1 MKRFLWH
8 AAWTVALLGIGALA
22 FVTAGF
28 APIAADAGHWPV
40 TRVLLH
46 FAMERAVATRSL
58 PLEAPALDQRW
69 LLRKGAGHYA
79 NGCVP
84 CHGAPGEPRSLVAR
98 RMTPQPPLLRRT
110 LADGE
115 MSREELFWIVK
126 HGIKYTAM
134 PSWPTQDRDDEVW
147 AMVAFLERMPDLTA
161 SAYRGLAF
169 GGLDAGPGDCAGCH
183 GESGEGNAAYPRIA
197 GLDAAYLEATLQAF
211 ASGRR
216 QSGMMQPVAAALE
229 EGQVQRVA
237 RPFSDAPVAAPRRRT
252 DIPAGVD
259 EAAVARGRR
268 LALEGDGSRRIPACV
283 GCHGPDRQDRNR
295 MYPEITG
302 QHPAYL
308 ALQLELFARGGRGGT
323 VYAPLMERAAAALE
337 PGEISDLAAYY
348 GSLPPG
354 S

>member
-8 AAWTVALLGIGALA
+8 AVLTVALLGIGALA
-22 FVTAGF
+22 LVTAGF
-28 APIAADAGHWPV
+28 APVAADAGHWPV

-58 PLEAPALDQRW
+58 GLEAPALDDPW
-69 LLRKGAGHYA
+69 LVRKGAGHYA
-79 NGCVP
+79 NGCMP
-84 CHGAPGEPRSLVAR
+84 CHGAPGVPRALVAK
-98 RMTPQPPLLRRT
+98 RMTPQPPFLPRT
-110 LADGE
+110 LAAGE
-115 MSREELFWIVK
+115 MSREELFWIAK

-134 PSWPTQDRDDEVW
+134 PSWATRNRDDEVW

-161 SAYRGLAF
+161 SAYQGLAY
-169 GGLDAGPGDCAGCH
+169 GGLDVAPGDCAGCH
-183 GESGEGNAAYPRIA
+183 GERGEGNAAYPRIA
-197 GLDAAYLEATLQAF
+197 GLDAAYLEATLHAF

-216 QSGMMQPVAAALE
+216 QSGMMQPVAAALD
-229 EGQVQRVA
+229 EGQVQRLA
-237 RPFSDAPVAAPRRRT
+237 RHF
-252 DIPAGVD
+252 AGVPAAGSHSAGISAD
-259 EAAVARGRR
+259 IDAAAVARGRR

-283 GCHGPDRQDRNR
+283 GCHGPDRGDRNR
-295 MYPEITG
+295 MYPEIAG

-323 VYAPLMERAAAALE
+323 VYAPLMERAAAGLE